1 MLTFGRM
8 PAKNLDGLATTATPG
23 LGLVIHRIQSRCI
36 LLQRSEPRH
45 RSSCFRSATPI
56 WYYRPEHIVR
66 IHTIVDWELVKNAP
80 TSYSRD
86 TFGHIRSGTVT
97 SFGVCPSKLSE
108 QTRSYENRYARP
120 LNAGGK
126 LVGSVA
132 SKVTIDQS

>member
-1 MLTFGRM
+1 VL
-8 PAKNLDGLATTATPG
+8 
-23 LGLVIHRIQSRCI
+23 
-36 LLQRSEPRH
+36 
-45 RSSCFRSATPI
+45 
-56 WYYRPEHIVR
+56 
-66 IHTIVDWELVKNAP
+66 IHTVVDCEVVNNAP
-80 TSYSRD
+80 SSYSRD
-86 TFGHIRSGTVT
+86 TFGHIRSGIVT